1 MEFQEITQYPA
12 AWERTQTRISVS
24 PSPETEFNQFHK
36 SLSRHHDPIRDTPI
50 PSRIKPPYV
59 RATERDYEIMREIR
73 KERDRGNKEKVK
85 RGEWECFNRYGT
97 NDWAEIAEM
106 YDSVPNPGVPL
117 GDMEPSS
124 DAFWRDLHYNRPQSR
139 RVLRG
144 GPRIAPKSDTES
156 EEEKAAPSKDI
167 KVDCA
172 GLSANQLSTEE
183 PSNLRDANSA
193 GLQVDCDGSFADKLS
208 PEKPSGKSP
217 RIPSPKMS
225 RSESETRSEIQ
236 DFRAGG
242 IRRGDRDGD
251 TDSHD
256 AGSLSESDLFPGP
269 CGSTFLLLLPMFRPS
284 IQCLARPVGTRLW
297 NSHNEKSCLVVYQR
311 LPAHVKL
318 QEHRTA
324 RK

>member
-124 DAFWRDLHYNRPQSR
+124 DAFWRDLHYNHPHPR

-156 EEEKAAPSKDI
+156 EEEKAVYSKDI

-172 GLSANQLSTEE
+172 GLSADQLSPEE

-193 GLQVDCDGSFADKLS
+193 EPPVD
-208 PEKPSGKSP
+208 
-217 RIPSPKMS
+217 
-225 RSESETRSEIQ
+225 
-236 DFRAGG
+236 
-242 IRRGDRDGD
+242 
-251 TDSHD
+251 
-256 AGSLSESDLFPGP
+256 
-269 CGSTFLLLLPMFRPS
+269 
-284 IQCLARPVGTRLW
+284 
-297 NSHNEKSCLVVYQR
+297 
-311 LPAHVKL
+311 
-318 QEHRTA
+318 
-324 RK
+324 